1 MHDALGTKSTEELE
15 NILMGLCN
23 SVITEEDCKNQII
36 QDALNVSCDEEMND
50 VLSKI
55 KGDFS
60 PDKKSEEGYSSKNE
74 ENNLNDEAHL
84 SLQLENISDEEE
96 LTTERNII
104 EISDDDSDVESVMVR

>member
-1 MHDALGTKSTEELE
+1 MHDALGTKSTVELE

-50 VLSKI
+50 ILSKI
-55 KGDFS
+55 EGDFS
-60 PDKKSEEGYSSKNE
+60 PDKKSEERYCNKNE
-74 ENNLNDEAHL
+74 ENNSNEVHF
-84 SLQLENISDEEE
+84 SLQLEDISDEEE

-104 EISDDDSDVESVMVR
+104 EISDDSDDVESVMV

>member
-36 QDALNVSCDEEMND
+36 QDALNVSCNEEMND

-60 PDKKSEEGYSSKNE
+60 LDKKSEEGYSNKNE
-74 ENNLNDEAHL
+74 ENNSNEAHL

>member
-60 PDKKSEEGYSSKNE
+60 PDKKSEEGYSNKNE
-74 ENNLNDEAHL
+74 ENNSNEAHL
-84 SLQLENISDEEE
+84 SLQLESISDEEE